1 MAGKTISSS
10 APKTR
15 KWRPITVG
23 VVGLGRA
30 GWDIHVKRLRG
41 DERFKIAAV
50 TDFQAERL
58 AEARNEFGSETF
70 ESFEDLLKGSDCEL
84 IVVASQSV
92 AHGPQTIAAFKAG
105 RHVVTEKPM
114 AMNVAEATR
123 MIKAGEAAGKKLFV
137 HQNYRYHGDVRHIL
151 DVIKSKVLG
160 DVFEVRIRVLNF
172 ARRNDWQTLQKYGGG
187 CLNNT
192 CPHFIDAALLILG
205 SPVAKMFS
213 DLKLTT
219 DVGDA
224 DDHVK
229 VLLKGENGR
238 IVDLEVSTSCAF
250 PEPKWTVLGTR
261 GTLRS
266 DGKTSEL
273 KYFDPKK
280 LKPLKVY
287 ETPPEGRKYGSGEV
301 IEWIEETRSSKA
313 EIQSDF
319 YDNVFDVLRKNKK
332 QEITPESVR
341 EVIRLL
347 EKAHLDNPP
356 L

>member
-1 MAGKTISSS
+1 MATKSTSS
-10 APKTR
+10 ASAR
-15 KWRPITVG
+15 KLRPISVG
-23 VVGLGRA
+23 VIGLGRA

-41 DERFKIAAV
+41 DERFRIAAV
-50 TDFQAERL
+50 TDFQPDRL
-58 AEARNEFGSETF
+58 AEARDEFGCETF
-70 ESFEDLLKGSDCEL
+70 ESFEALLKGSDCEL

-105 RHVVTEKPM
+105 HHVVTEKPM
-114 AMNVAEATR
+114 AMSVSEATR
-123 MIKAGEAAGKKLFV
+123 MIKAGEASGKKLFV
-137 HQNYRYHGDVRHIL
+137 HQNYRYHGDIRHIL
-151 DVIKSKVLG
+151 EVIKSKVLG

-172 ARRNDWQTLQKYGGG
+172 SRRNDWQTLQKYGGG

-192 CPHFIDAALLILG
+192 CPHFVDAALLILG
-205 SPVAKMFS
+205 SPVARMFS

-229 VLLKGENGR
+229 ILLKGENGR
-238 IVDLEVSTSCAF
+238 VVDLEVSTSCAF
-250 PEPKWTVLGTR
+250 TEPKWTVLGTR

-287 ETPPEGRKYGSGEV
+287 ETPPQNRQYGSGET
-301 IEWIEETRSSKA
+301 IEWTEETRPSVA
-313 EIQSDF
+313 EIPSDF
-319 YDNVFDVLRKNKK
+319 YDNVFDVIRKNKK
-332 QEITPESVR
+332 QEISPESVR
-341 EVIRLL
+341 EVIRVI
-347 EKAHLDNPP
+347 ERAHRENPP